1 MKIVLASDHAGYELK
16 ETVKDFLKKH
26 GFAFEDMGTHSRES
40 VDYPDYVLKA
50 AEAVAKGDADR
61 GIVMCGTGIGS
72 AIVANKI
79 PGIRCALCDDPVSA
93 KYSRL
98 HNDANVLSM
107 GERIIG
113 PEIAREVVHQFLTTE
128 FEGGRHARRL
138 DKIKKIEEKYS
149 RPSS

>member
-1 MKIVLASDHAGYELK
+1 MKILLASDHAGYELK
-16 ETVKDFLKKH
+16 ETIKGFLKKD
-26 GFAFEDMGTHSRES
+26 GYAYEDMGAHSRES
-40 VDYPDYVLKA
+40 VDYPDYVLKV
-50 AEAVAKGDADR
+50 AEAVAKGEADR

-72 AIVANKI
+72 CIAANKV

-93 KYSRL
+93 KYARL

-113 PEIAREVVHQFLTTE
+113 PEIAREIVHQFLTTK

-138 DKIKKIEEKYS
+138 EKITQIEEKYS
-149 RPSS
+149 R